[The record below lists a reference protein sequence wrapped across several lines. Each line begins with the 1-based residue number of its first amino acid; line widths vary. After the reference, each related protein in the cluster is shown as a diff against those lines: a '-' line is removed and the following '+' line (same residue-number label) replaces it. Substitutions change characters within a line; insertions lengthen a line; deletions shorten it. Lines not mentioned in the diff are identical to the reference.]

1 MEFLYFLESLRTPV
15 VNVVMQLITELGSE
29 VFFLV
34 AALVT
39 YWCVDKRRGYY
50 LMAVGFL
57 GTILNQF
64 LKLLYRIPRPWV
76 KDPDFTIVES
86 ARADATGYSFPSGHS
101 QAAVGTFGCIAAD
114 TKRKWMRWLCAA
126 LILLVPLSRMYLG
139 VHTPMDV
146 LVGGGSALVLVAALH
161 PIINSKKK
169 WAIPALLA
177 GMFACGLGFL
187 AYVELTTF
195 PADVDAENLNHGL
208 KNAYTL
214 CGAMAGVLIAYYV
227 DEKKLHFS
235 VRAVWWAQILKSV
248 LGLLIAVGIKSLL
261 KAPLYALFHGHYGA
275 DALRY
280 FIVVLFAAIFWPMT
294 FRWFEKLGKKPD

>member
-1 MEFLYFLESLRTPV
+1 MEFLYFLESLRTPL

-39 YWCVDKRRGYY
+39 YWCIDKRRGYY

-64 LKLLYRIPRPWV
+64 LKLLCRVPRPWV

-101 QAAVGTFGCIAAD
+101 QAAVGTFGCVAAD
-114 TKRKWMRWLCAA
+114 TKRRWLRVLCAM

-139 VHTPMDV
+139 VHTPLDV
-146 LVGGGSALVLVAALH
+146 LTGGGSALALVVLLRTVVY
-161 PIINSKKK
+161 SEKK
-169 WAIPALLA
+169 WAIPAMLF

-187 AYVELTTF
+187 AYVELAEF
-195 PADVDAENLNHGL
+195 PADMDMDNLTHGL

-214 CGAMAGVLIAYYV
+214 CGAMAGVLVAYYA
-227 DEKKLHFS
+227 DEKKLHFR
-235 VRAVWWAQILKSV
+235 VKAVWWAQILKAV
-248 LGLLIAVGIKSLL
+248 LGLGIAVGIKSLL
-261 KAPLYALFHGHYGA
+261 KAPLYALFGGHYGA

-280 FIVVLFAAIFWPMT
+280 FIVVLFAATIWPMT
-294 FRWFEKLGKKPD
+294 FRWFEKLGVEKK